1 VRAASI
7 LTLLLVALSLTLPLA
22 ESFSPY
28 ATIPRIEAT
37 PVAHSADPFGSVTA
51 FNVTHAVMNTYTDL
65 QANST
70 ASPSLSQPDPNQFKF
85 KLTTTTASVGREE
98 INWTVQVL
106 GSTGACTGCS
116 KVILRFVFFTP
127 TGDTIDAGGNA
138 SYSIFRSTTASPTL
152 TRVFGTGTSEN
163 DTQTISLSNRNPSV
177 ASFCPDTN
185 EICYD
190 ATGSVGYNVT
200 LAFKFGWN
208 FPAGPSKMLS
218 VQVGNVA
225 LVAPILANAN
235 VHQMVLNSITN
246 KVLHT
251 ANATS
256 FNFNRTVTT
265 PLPSPPGGNKNFN
278 WTSFQ
283 VTLYYPTAYTSF
295 TATNATGPALPA
307 GTTGFCLAPDCKSL
321 FNATFVSMTFS
332 QLNGNL
338 QLTMTAQTTNTL
350 RSISAVIGNLPQ
362 THWQPSESIGVKL
375 NDTLSIQQPGTVG
388 ITQIHSSGKT
398 VGPTQTQNTLGNG
411 TFPITVATSP
421 LGSWNVNATF
431 TSLYDYGSNSTS
443 VFIEHLKLAQ
453 SFTYSGDNSR
463 ITATGTIDHESST
476 LGPAPGASVAV
487 FGISTLTSGNY
498 SQSFAPA
505 SAGLYIHNITFVNGA
520 FTLGRPLIIYLGIV
534 NPSSTV
540 MVGNVTISHEFL
552 SGISHGVNAT
562 FSLDK
567 PIDTPF
573 QQGSRNYEVDVTFS
587 NGLMNLKVTTLRTG
601 AQTTA
606 TSSSGAPPLFDTRQQ
621 FGLFN
626 VTVTSQPQAGGQR
639 TINSHESQP
648 FAYVFSNSLI
658 AQGGR
663 VLAAKIGVADSQGA
677 FTITTD
683 SAPISQARH
692 LALIVLARDA
702 NGITLGNQDPTG
714 ATDNLVLCGPLTS
727 GTCQPAL
734 DGPTEATSGQSLTM
748 TLKVRN
754 NSTKLV
760 MNLNITLQVFS
771 GTNLVSQTTQRT
783 GPMQPGASYN
793 FPFTFNAPSSL
804 GSYSVSF
811 FSPEYGAPIIATTLN
826 VVIIPT
832 TLQIAIPAIIGIA
845 VAVGFAFFF
854 RRRRPAVTETAEKT
868 KQTGPKAG
876 PKPRNP

>member
-1 VRAASI
+1 MLI
-7 LTLLLVALSLTLPLA
+7 LLPLA
-22 ESFSPY
+22 LPIAESYQKFPLATLASASPS
-28 ATIPRIEAT
+28 R
-37 PVAHSADPFGSVTA
+37 SQDPFGTVTA
-51 FNVTHAVMNTYTDL
+51 FNATYAVMNTYTD
-65 QANST
+65 ANATS
-70 ASPSLSQPDPNQFKF
+70 SPPPDATLVHTGSSYKF
-85 KLTTTTASVGREE
+85 LLDTTAARIGTQS
-98 INWTVQVL
+98 INYTVTIIGT
-106 GSTGACTGCS
+106 GSGTVRVCTGCS
-116 KVILRFVFFTP
+116 RVILRFDFFTP
-127 TGDTIDAGGNA
+127 PGTRIDGSSTNPDVANATYTIFKGA
-138 SYSIFRSTTASPTL
+138 
-152 TRVFGTGTSEN
+152 TRLLSEN
-163 DTQTISLSNRNPSV
+163 DSQTIQMRTASV
-177 ASFCPDTN
+177 AASCPESTQV
-185 EICYD
+185 CYD
-190 ATGSVGYNVT
+190 ATNSIGFNLT
-200 LAFKFGWN
+200 LVFRFGWN
-208 FPAGPSKMLS
+208 LPASKELS

-225 LVAPILANAN
+225 LLAPNLANAN
-235 VHQMVLNSITN
+235 MHQMVLNSATN

-251 ANATS
+251 ANMTS

-265 PLPSPPGGNKNFN
+265 PIPGNGNKNFN
-278 WTSFQ
+278 WTLFQ
-283 VTLYYPTAYTSF
+283 VTLYYPTPYTSF
-295 TATNATGPALPA
+295 TETNATGPPLPA

-362 THWQPSESIGVKL
+362 THWQPSESLGVKL
-375 NDTLSIQQPGTVG
+375 NDTLSVQQPGTVG

-431 TSLYDYGSNSTS
+431 TSLYDYGANSTS
-443 VFIEHLKLAQ
+443 IFIEHLKLAQ
-453 SFTYSGDNSR
+453 GFTYSGDNSR

-540 MVGNVTISHEFL
+540 MVGNLTISHEFL
-552 SGISHGVNAT
+552 SDGPHGVNAT

-567 PIDTPF
+567 PIDTPL
-573 QQGSRNYEVDVTFS
+573 QQGSRIYEVDVTFS

-626 VTVTSQPQAGGQR
+626 MTVTSQPQAGGQR

-663 VLAAKIGVADSQGA
+663 VLAAKIGQADSQGA

-714 ATDNLVLCGPLTS
+714 AGDNLVLCGPSTS
-727 GTCQPAL
+727 GMCQPSL
-734 DGPTEATSGQSLTM
+734 EGPTEATSRQSLTV

-804 GSYSVSF
+804 GSYTVSF
-811 FSPEYGAPIIATTLN
+811 FSPEYGEPIIATTLN

-832 TLQIAIPAIIGIA
+832 TLQIAIPVIIGIA
-845 VAVGFAFFF
+845 VAAGFAFFF
-854 RRRRPAVTETAEKT
+854 RRRRPSVTEPAEKT